1 MHHFQNALH
10 CRYPFIFGRSRSF
23 RANPTISEA
32 KLWRAIRGGRLGGV
46 QFRRQVVFGHYIAD
60 FVAGSHR
67 LIVEVDGGYHSRQSS
82 ADARR
87 DRALGRL
94 GYRVLHLPAEMVM
107 RQLPQAVALIT
118 AALGTPPPG
127 GASALP
133 GR

>member
-1 MHHFQNALH
+1 M
-10 CRYPFIFGRSRSF
+10 
-23 RANPTISEA
+23 
-32 KLWRAIRGGRLGGV
+32 
-46 QFRRQVVFGHYIAD
+46 
-60 FVAGSHR
+60 AGSHR
-67 LIVEVDGGYHSRQSS
+67 LVVEVDGGYHSRQAS

-87 DRALGRL
+87 DRALRRQ